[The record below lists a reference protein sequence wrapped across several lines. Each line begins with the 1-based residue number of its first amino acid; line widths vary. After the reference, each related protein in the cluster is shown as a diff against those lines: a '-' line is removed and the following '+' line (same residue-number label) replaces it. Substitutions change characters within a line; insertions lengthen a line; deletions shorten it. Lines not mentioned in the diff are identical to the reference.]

1 MVKFGHFSVNWPLGS
16 HLVMSRPLARVV
28 LVFCASALAV
38 LSIALITPL
47 DTQAQESRIG
57 FTTDLGLLQ
66 GAPDGSHFAMSF
78 GLDYYVDPSFSFGLM
93 TLFTPASSLN
103 TYAFA
108 GVAKYHIR
116 FDRFTL
122 VPFAG
127 LGFVHMNLDKISPT
141 RVDDHSTSH
150 WIPIGVS
157 AEYTV
162 SEKIALSTTLM
173 LNLHRIRLN
182 PIERDDTSLA
192 LLFGVHFGP

>member
-1 MVKFGHFSVNWPLGS
+1 MVESAHFSVNFPPGS
-16 HLVMSRPLARVV
+16 YLVMSRSLARVV
-28 LVFCASALAV
+28 LISCASALAV
-38 LSIALITPL
+38 LSFALIAPGGAH
-47 DTQAQESRIG
+47 AQESRIG

-78 GLDYYVDPSFSFGLM
+78 GLDYYVDPSFSFGVM

-116 FDRFTL
+116 FDQFTL

-127 LGFVHMNLDKISPT
+127 LGFVHMNLDKSNPT

-162 SEKIALSTTLM
+162 SEKIALSTTL
-173 LNLHRIRLN
+173 LVNLHRIRLN

>member
-1 MVKFGHFSVNWPLGS
+1 MVESAHFSVNRPLGS
-16 HLVMSRPLARVV
+16 YLVMSRPLLRLV
-28 LVFCASALAV
+28 LLICASALAF
-38 LSIALITPL
+38 LSIVPIAPGGAH
-47 DTQAQESRIG
+47 AQESRIG

-78 GLDYYVDPSFSFGLM
+78 GLDYYVDPSFSFGMM

-116 FDRFTL
+116 FDRVTL

-127 LGFVHMNLDKISPT
+127 IGFIHMNLDRAAPT
-141 RVDDHSTSH
+141 RIDDSSTSH

-162 SEKIALSTTLM
+162 SDKIALSSTLM
-173 LNLHRIRLN
+173 VNLHRIRLN
-182 PIERDDTSLA
+182 PVDRDDTSLA